1 MNQGQPEEYSLS
13 PLQTF
18 FSKVAIVT
26 GALLILLYSMSYL
39 VVSVITTQ
47 AQQSKILNGGPNFWR
62 AVEEKLY
69 AMADAPDIPPE
80 KKKKIID
87 ALHRLSGKYRPY
99 IEALHGDG
107 PSAGPDGG
115 ASR

>member
-1 MNQGQPEEYSLS
+1 
-13 PLQTF
+13 
-18 FSKVAIVT
+18 
-26 GALLILLYSMSYL
+26 
-39 VVSVITTQ
+39 
-47 AQQSKILNGGPNFWR
+47 
-62 AVEEKLY
+62 VEEKLY